1 MYNMKRIS
9 FMALA
14 CATLLTACN
23 STPTEQDYIDAF
35 IDHSSNSPI
44 AKESVTIQKIQDITV
59 ADSLQYIATTLA
71 HEYNNMLAEKKLVWE
86 NKVADCEKDELAN
99 KLRHE
104 DYMKKYN
111 DAKRRYGNDIKYK
124 NKIEGYLKAAQKLP
138 ATHEEYLKFDRSRS
152 YSFTRDAEN
161 LQADYEA
168 FLALGVEGYAAQ
180 HPFTQQ
186 YADIEKGQVLATA
199 YQISYTLEGGESLTN
214 DYLFSNKPVA
224 VQSILDNESTHIL
237 NYQTQQNTENSEE
250 KK

>member
-1 MYNMKRIS
+1 MKRIS

>member
-1 MYNMKRIS
+1 
-9 FMALA
+9 MALA

-168 FLALGVEGYAAQ
+168 FLTLGVEGYAAQ

-250 KK
+250 KE

>member
-1 MYNMKRIS
+1 MKRIS

-250 KK
+250 KE

>member
-1 MYNMKRIS
+1 
-9 FMALA
+9 MALA

-237 NYQTQQNTENSEE
+237 NYQTQQNTENSE
-250 KK
+250 KKE